1 MFYEPSEIKDVLNC
15 EHCFQPYGEYHPPR
29 ILPCCAKTICYK
41 CIQLVGKQVVGN
53 KFKCIICNDDEII
66 PKNGFKVNNV
76 VVKLIGKKPKEISR
90 GHEAEKLKQSLRDLE
105 KLVNKL
111 IFEVENGEYLILDNF
126 RELRRQVQ
134 LAKEEKIQE
143 INQHCDVILQKIE
156 NYEEECINKY
166 KELNESKHQA
176 NQLIKLVND
185 AIQQQNTYLM
195 QLKIDDKETLACNEK
210 MNKLK
215 LKIENERKNIKKSMF
230 GDQIM
235 RFEANT
241 SSIDKELIGKLIH
254 HTTDFSVIIFSFIK

>member
-1 MFYEPSEIKDVLNC
+1 MDNIS
-15 EHCFQPYGEYHPPR
+15 
-29 ILPCCAKTICYK
+29 
-41 CIQLVGKQVVGN
+41 N
-53 KFKCIICNDDEII
+53 KFE
-66 PKNGFKVNNV
+66 
-76 VVKLIGKKPKEISR
+76 R
-90 GHEAEKLKQSLRDLE
+90 
-105 KLVNKL
+105 
-111 IFEVENGEYLILDNF
+111 
-126 RELRRQVQ
+126 
-134 LAKEEKIQE
+134 
-143 INQHCDVILQKIE
+143 ILQKIE